1 MAGRFT
7 LTNDALALPPG
18 AVARTHRQ
26 LLRRDS
32 RPVLGLTQGR
42 MRPYVYPI
50 FTPAGYAVSS
60 ESPADHPHHNSL
72 WIASDHVHARLPV
85 GGDRFEEYTYNF
97 YVDETFQGR
106 APGTLLAQS
115 TDLSQVAGAATITQ
129 AIEWRGPVEWGASAG
144 RTVAREERCL
154 IVSAIDGAHVI
165 DVESTLHTDGWDIA
179 IGPTRHAYF
188 NVRVADGMVA
198 SLGGTVRDDR
208 GMVGGKAVSGTG
220 ARWVDFTGPV
230 GGGHVAGMTVFPDP
244 RDHDEASWFV
254 ADWGVV
260 SVGAFRLRRT
270 LIRKGTPL
278 RARYR
283 VIAHDGA
290 AADTEIGRWYTAFL
304 ARP

>member
-1 MAGRFT
+1 MTAEFT
-7 LTNDALALPPG
+7 LTDDALALPPG
-18 AVARTHRQ
+18 AIARTHRQ
-26 LLRRDS
+26 ILRRDS

-42 MRPYVYPI
+42 MRPYVYPL

-72 WIASDHVHARLPV
+72 WIASDHVHARFPV

-106 APGTLLAQS
+106 APGTLIARSTVLTQS
-115 TDLSQVAGAATITQ
+115 SGVATIVQ
-129 AIEWRGPVEWGASAG
+129 AVEWHGPVEWGAAAG
-144 RTVAREERCL
+144 RTVAHEERRL
-154 IVSAIDGAHVI
+154 TVRMLDAAHVI
-165 DVESTLHTDGWDIA
+165 DVDSILQTDGWDIA

-188 NVRVADGMVA
+188 NVRVADSMVT

-208 GMVGGKAVSGTG
+208 GMVGGGAVSGAG

-230 GGGHVAGMTVFPDP
+230 GGGHIAGLTVFPDP
-244 RDHDEASWFV
+244 RDHDDASWFV

-260 SVGAFRLRRT
+260 SVGAFRQRQA
-270 LIRKGTPL
+270 LIRKGKPI

-283 VIAHDGA
+283 VIVHDGA
-290 AADTEIGRWYTAFL
+290 ANNSLIERWYAAFL
-304 ARP
+304 AQS